1 MLFRDGGNFR
11 DVFWNI
17 TGIWEVSEHMQTCA
31 IYPQNKDVTDRG
43 LGFHE
48 LHGPFRSEE
57 SEILWCNVTLS
68 PISWHMNSVQNP
80 CWWLVWGICY
90 PVNIAEY
97 HIYFLQ
103 YLRVTQAATGF
114 TDDDRLGS
122 KMTTA
127 WGCLDYGTQKICTQS
142 AAVRRLKSGN
152 HLAAALRAPNAFLQ
166 DASML
171 RAGWQAQHWD
181 WQT

>member
-1 MLFRDGGNFR
+1 
-11 DVFWNI
+11 
-17 TGIWEVSEHMQTCA
+17 
-31 IYPQNKDVTDRG
+31 
-43 LGFHE
+43 
-48 LHGPFRSEE
+48 
-57 SEILWCNVTLS
+57 
-68 PISWHMNSVQNP
+68 
-80 CWWLVWGICY
+80 
-90 PVNIAEY
+90 
-97 HIYFLQ
+97 
-103 YLRVTQAATGF
+103 
-114 TDDDRLGS
+114 
-122 KMTTA
+122 MTTA